1 MMECDSKQSFR
12 LTRHYISLLSSCK
25 ILMACLANKFFI
37 ADILVLSPSDE
48 YQTIHFFS
56 TIIKLLSIIIRLG

>member
-1 MMECDSKQSFR
+1 MMECDSKQSFM

-25 ILMACLANKFFI
+25 ILMACLANKIFI

-48 YQTIHFFS
+48 SLSNYSFFS
-56 TIIKLLSIIIRLG
+56 TIINYYPL